1 MIWVT
6 LIRAREI
13 KPPTTLANGDNLTD
27 RICPA
32 VGSFDHRKVDVL
44 CKSGIGVWKEKEL
57 V

>member
-32 VGSFDHRKVDVL
+32 VGSFDHRKVDAL
-44 CKSGIGVWKEKEL
+44 CKIGKGVWKEKEL